1 MKLNKK
7 IIAYVLSVSFMFG
20 SNTSIAASN
29 PSVTKK
35 LSINEGSKKII
46 KVKGTFIS
54 SKSFK
59 STNKKIAIVNKKGMV
74 TAKNAGKCKIKV
86 KIKYRKSKKS
96 KKIYKKN
103 FFTVITVKR
112 PSHTEADRTPEVPE
126 VPEIPEVP
134 EVPEIPIPSRIP
146 EATKVPAPSRTPET
160 TKTPAPSR
168 TPEAATTPAPPV
180 QPILPITSRTPETT
194 KAPVPSGTP
203 EATKAPVPS
212 GTPGSTKAP
221 VPSGTPGSTKAPVPS
236 GTPGSTKAPVPSGT
250 PESTK
255 APVPS
260 GTPGSTKAPVPSGTP
275 ESTKAPVPSG
285 TPESTKAPETLES
298 PVPVTDPGLDIK
310 DTGINIKI
318 AANGEYK
325 NWDGVSNVSQFI
337 DGSGRYCFAYDN
349 EENVSIVKTENGLI
363 DSNIIHLKKVHSIFG
378 GITCDSEGN
387 YYLVT
392 GETNTGDDTNQDTI
406 FISKY
411 DAEGNLIKTTGD
423 NGSSS
428 LASYYGTEF
437 YTKEPFSSGNCDIAI
452 NGNILTVHYAREMY
466 SGHQSNSVFTV
477 NTESLEKVSVG
488 AVYQSHCFSQRI
500 VPYKNGFVYAG
511 EGDCYNRAF
520 TVTVAEAVNGKNV
533 ENDIFHFWVKE
544 NTLDNGDMF
553 TLNNNF
559 AHMGGLAV
567 VNGNIALA
575 GTSAKALSA
584 EAENQGEQLFIQ
596 IFNPEEDLSSEA
608 SYITTGN
615 RTGTGGPN
623 GNQTVTDYG
632 VKWLSDF
639 DAGTVIS
646 HPQIV
651 SGDNGTIIILF
662 EKYIN
667 NDYKGVYY
675 IKSGADGTIQKDISC
690 LSENACLNACKM
702 PVYSNGKVYWTAN
715 TYNDKNNAYI
725 YSFDIQD

>member
-134 EVPEIPIPSRIP
+134 EVPEIPEIPEVPEIPIPSRIP

-212 GTPGSTKAP
+212 GTPG
-221 VPSGTPGSTKAPVPS
+221 
-236 GTPGSTKAPVPSGT
+236 
-250 PESTK
+250 
-255 APVPS
+255 
-260 GTPGSTKAPVPSGTP
+260 
-275 ESTKAPVPSG
+275 STKAPVPSG